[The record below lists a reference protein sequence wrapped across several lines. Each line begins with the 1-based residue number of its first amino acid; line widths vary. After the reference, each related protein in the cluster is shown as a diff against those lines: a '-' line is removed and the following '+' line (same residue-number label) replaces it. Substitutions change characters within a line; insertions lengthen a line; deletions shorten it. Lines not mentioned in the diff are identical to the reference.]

1 MGYSGLAMVSRR
13 ASLAQSPTTR
23 LKLMHPKLMHLKLM
37 YLKLMPLKATQLT
50 AMQRH
55 RQMPPVVLVTQRAPA
70 MSAEGSNEWLFAQ
83 SVEPA
88 RV

>member
-37 YLKLMPLKATQLT
+37 CLKLMPLKA
-50 AMQRH
+50 MQRH
-55 RQMPPVVLVTQRAPA
+55 CQMPPVVLVTQRAPA